1 MMWIE
6 IFFKLSE
13 FGFPSCFI
21 NLITSGITS
30 TLALKWNNKKLEN
43 FHLSRGLRQKARE
56 LPSV

>member
-13 FGFPSCFI
+13 FGFPLCFI

-30 TLALKWNNKKLEN
+30 TLALKWNNEKLEN
-43 FHLSRGLRQKARE
+43 FHLSRGLRQKA
-56 LPSV
+56 